1 MKCNLSPFF
10 LGALLTVHLTA
21 VLTSLGPGY
30 QTDDILRFIEV
41 KVKKLNKHMKL
52 REKLRGNGV
61 LASLAWG
68 KFEELY
74 EIEEIRQI
82 FEKEG
87 DFSKVY

>member
-1 MKCNLSPFF
+1 
-10 LGALLTVHLTA
+10 
-21 VLTSLGPGY
+21 
-30 QTDDILRFIEV
+30 
-41 KVKKLNKHMKL
+41 MKL

>member
-1 MKCNLSPFF
+1 M
-10 LGALLTVHLTA
+10 
-21 VLTSLGPGY
+21 TSSAHPSHHPRCFIQELCLVGL
-30 QTDDILRFIEV
+30 ILCFIEV

-61 LASLAWG
+61 RASRAWG
-68 KFEELY
+68 KIEERY
-74 EIEEIRQI
+74 EIVEIRQI

>member
-1 MKCNLSPFF
+1 MNK
-10 LGALLTVHLTA
+10 
-21 VLTSLGPGY
+21 TSKSR
-30 QTDDILRFIEV
+30 T
-41 KVKKLNKHMKL
+41 
-52 REKLRGNGV
+52 KLRGNGV